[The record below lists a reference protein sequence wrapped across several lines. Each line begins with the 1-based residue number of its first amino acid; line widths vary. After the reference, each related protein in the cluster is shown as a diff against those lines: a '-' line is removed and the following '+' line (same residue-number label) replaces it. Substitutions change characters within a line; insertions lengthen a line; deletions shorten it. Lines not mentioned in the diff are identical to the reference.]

1 MRRRGEAAMQNSAP
15 EIDGRADCN
24 DGGDRGR
31 LPVGSVVR
39 DGEEEVDILDERAC
53 MLTEF
58 PHSSC

>member
-1 MRRRGEAAMQNSAP
+1 MQNSAP

-24 DGGDRGR
+24 DGDDR

-39 DGEEEVDILDERAC
+39 DGEEEVDILDERERAC